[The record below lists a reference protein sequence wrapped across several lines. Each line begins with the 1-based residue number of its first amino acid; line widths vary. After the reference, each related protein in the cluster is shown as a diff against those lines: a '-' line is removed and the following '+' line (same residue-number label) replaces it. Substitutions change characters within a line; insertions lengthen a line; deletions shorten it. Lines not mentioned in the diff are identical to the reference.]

1 MSGASE
7 IASAQGEVKETKS
20 NRLGGLVRM
29 NFDWITRPLFGL
41 ALAGLAILATI
52 RGGLVFVIF
61 ISLGCSAAI
70 REWHRLFARRDFV
83 LPAVITVLAMLGALL
98 WRLETP
104 PLSAMLSSYGPFV
117 ILLIGTLCNVLL
129 SASRHEAPLAHAAGP
144 LYIAFPALSLLM
156 VRQTPAHPVWLV
168 VLIFLAVWTTD
179 TGALFSGNLIGGPK
193 LAPRLSPNKTWAG
206 SFGGFLCAAIGGGA
220 VAAFLHASVWRVVA
234 FSLVLSLAGQAG
246 DLFES
251 LAKRRVGRKDSGGLI
266 PGHGGVLDRI
276 DSILFAAP
284 VAAVAIL
291 VVGFDPLAGAH
302 P

>member
-7 IASAQGEVKETKS
+7 MVPGRPGTKQAIGDRFRRRF
-20 NRLGGLVRM
+20 NL
-29 NFDWITRPLFGL
+29 NIDWVTRPLFGFM
-41 ALAGLAILATI
+41 LAGLAVAATI

-61 ISLGCSAAI
+61 VSLACAAAI
-70 REWHRLFARRDFV
+70 REWHRLFAPRAFL
-83 LPAVITVLAMLGALL
+83 LPATITVVAMLGALL
-98 WRLETP
+98 WRLNAAPFATA
-104 PLSAMLSSYGPFV
+104 LSGPFA
-117 ILLIGTLCNVLL
+117 VLL
-129 SASRHEAPLAHAAGP
+129 LGSVCNLLLGASRRQAPLAHAAAP
-144 LYIAFPALSLLM
+144 LYIALPALSLLV

-168 VLIFLAVWTTD
+168 VLIFLAVWATD

-206 SFGGFLCAAIGGGA
+206 SFGGLLCAAIISLA
-220 VAAFLHASVWRVVA
+220 LAALLHARIWPVVA
-234 FSLVLSLAGQAG
+234 FGVLLSLAGQLG

-251 LAKRRVGRKDSGGLI
+251 FIKRRMRRKDSGGLI

-284 VAAVAIL
+284 LAAAAIL
-291 VVGFDPLAGAH
+291 VLGFDPLAGAH